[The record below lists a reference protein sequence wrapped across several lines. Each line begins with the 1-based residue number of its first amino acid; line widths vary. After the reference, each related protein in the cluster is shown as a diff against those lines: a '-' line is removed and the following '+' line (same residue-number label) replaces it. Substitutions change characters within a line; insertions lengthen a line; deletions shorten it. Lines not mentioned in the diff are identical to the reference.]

1 MVSSHSQQW
10 SILKGVQI
18 LPSYHP
24 CSATPQQRLL
34 GDEVLQR
41 VVRQELEGV
50 IHPLHQ
56 HLKGHQVNR

>member
-24 CSATPQQRLL
+24 CRATLQQRLL
-34 GDEVLQR
+34 DHEVVQS

-56 HLKGHQVNR
+56 HLKGPQVTR